1 MNLNYNVTGPERK
14 KLVQLISE
22 IAECEPKY
30 LGAPSFSYQVDYFTI
45 DKNGCVSFDD
55 MADSE
60 IIEQLIERLYENGF
74 VAEGADPDKQC
85 ISIALPREL
94 FNEAAISNLSNIL
107 KSKGSLIK
115 KALKL
120 SELPVFYEKDKVSFP
135 WFPAD
140 SSPEELNAYEEFV
153 CKLCEMVRSQ
163 NRVSSKE
170 TETENEKY
178 AFRCFLLRLGFIGDE
193 FKSSRK
199 ILLRN
204 LSGSSAFKVSR
215 SKGGNNE

>member
-60 IIEQLIERLYENGF
+60 IIELLIERLYENGF
-74 VAEGADPDKQC
+74 VADGAMPDKQC

-94 FNEAAISNLSNIL
+94 FSESAIANLSNIL
-107 KSKGSLIK
+107 KSKGALIK
-115 KALKL
+115 KALNL
-120 SELPVFYEKDKVSFP
+120 SDLPVFYEENKVSFP
-135 WFPAD
+135 WFPAVPVPVPV
-140 SSPEELNAYEEFV
+140 SWKAHCRPEGPCPQTA
-153 CKLCEMVRSQ
+153 
-163 NRVSSKE
+163 
-170 TETENEKY
+170 
-178 AFRCFLLRLGFIGDE
+178 G
-193 FKSSRK
+193 
-199 ILLRN
+199 
-204 LSGSSAFKVSR
+204 
-215 SKGGNNE
+215 